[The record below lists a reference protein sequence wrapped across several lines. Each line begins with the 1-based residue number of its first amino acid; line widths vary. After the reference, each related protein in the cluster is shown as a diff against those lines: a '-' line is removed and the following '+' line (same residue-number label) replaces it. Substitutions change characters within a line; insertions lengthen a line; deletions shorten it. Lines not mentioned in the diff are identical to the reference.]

1 DARFFCGLPGTKSAE
16 IIKTQ
21 TITRTFAIIRVIR
34 RLKFTSPPYAETG
47 GGRSPLTVNQ
57 RSATPARLQRLAGA
71 GTAAR
76 AFRAGPHLHKQA
88 DSPARLS
95 EVSEN
100 RQERSTGNTCS
111 RRRSSASGPC

>member
-1 DARFFCGLPGTKSAE
+1 AGN
-16 IIKTQ
+16 Q
-21 TITRTFAIIRVIR
+21 IRGNHKNTNYNKNFR
-34 RLKFTSPPYAETG
+34 DHPCDPRPKFTSPPYAETG